1 MAALPPPRLPAAPAR
16 LFESAAA
23 REQYERWGAH
33 LEALARAASPPDAVV
48 SRETLADILSER
60 NVVICAVKPPEAAEE
75 DAILDAPSR
84 CPAALRC
91 GADERWTQTT
101 KARAAVD
108 EVPQH
113 DTTKHRRKRRG
124 GQRRP
129 RASKVHSA

>member
-1 MAALPPPRLPAAPAR
+1 M
-16 LFESAAA
+16 
-23 REQYERWGAH
+23 
-33 LEALARAASPPDAVV
+33 
-48 SRETLADILSER
+48 SRETRADILSER
-60 NVVICAVKPPEAAEE
+60 NIVICAVKPPEAAEE

-129 RASKVHSA
+129 RASEVAAVEGDRIAGLAVVEPGQTS